1 MHAQRFHQKTGDAER
16 KQQPQQPPVTRIVT
30 EGRRPVEGAAIHCQ
44 QTTDDECHAEDVHR
58 QFIDQ
63 VVPAVVKIVRPIVG
77 DRQQRGADRQHYEPT
92 E

>member
-30 EGRRPVEGAAIHCQ
+30 EARRPVEGAAIHCQ
-44 QTTDDECHAEDVHR
+44 EATNDECHAEDVHR

-63 VVPAVVKIVRPIVG
+63 VVQAVVKVVRPIVG
-77 DRQQRGADRQHYEPT
+77 DCQQGGPDRQHDEAT